1 MELEELIS
9 LLGLLIAVF
18 ELGCKYG
25 KVHKNQNNRPSS
37 KK

>member
-1 MELEELIS
+1 MELEDLIS

-18 ELGCKYG
+18 ELGVKYS
-25 KVHKNQNNRPSS
+25 KTHKNQNNRPSS